1 MDANDYQKIRQLTVT
16 AQIETLYN
24 ANSMNLPGV
33 SSVTGK
39 GTSFTIH
46 LPSIGETYS
55 IHQTDSVE
63 QTTGDLTGGSILV
76 MDDEEVIRDMTAE
89 MLEYLG
95 YKATTCKNGAE
106 AIAQYKTAME
116 SGVPFSAVIMDLT
129 IPGGMGGKEAA
140 QQILAI
146 DPKAC
151 LIVSSGYSNDPI
163 MSDYSAYG
171 FNGAIAKP
179 FKMTDFGQLLISI
192 LSAR

>member
-1 MDANDYQKIRQLTVT
+1 MIQYSKLQTVP
-16 AQIETLYN
+16 A
-24 ANSMNLPGV
+24 A
-33 SSVTGK
+33 
-39 GTSFTIH
+39 
-46 LPSIGETYS
+46 
-55 IHQTDSVE
+55 
-63 QTTGDLTGGSILV
+63 QTTGVHTGGSILV
-76 MDDEEVIRDMTAE
+76 MDDEEIIRDMTAE

-95 YKATTCKNGAE
+95 YQATTCENGAE
-106 AIAQYKTAME
+106 AIAQYKAASE

-140 QQILAI
+140 RQILAI

-163 MSDYSAYG
+163 MSDFSAYG

-179 FKMTDFGQLLISI
+179 YKMTEFEQLLNLL

>member
-1 MDANDYQKIRQLTVT
+1 M
-16 AQIETLYN
+16 
-24 ANSMNLPGV
+24 
-33 SSVTGK
+33 
-39 GTSFTIH
+39 
-46 LPSIGETYS
+46 
-55 IHQTDSVE
+55 
-63 QTTGDLTGGSILV
+63 TT
-76 MDDEEVIRDMTAE
+76 E

-95 YKATTCKNGAE
+95 YQATTCENGTE
-106 AIAQYKTAME
+106 AIAQYKAARE

-163 MSDYSAYG
+163 MSDYSSYG

-179 FKMTDFGQLLISI
+179 YKITEFGQLLSSM
-192 LSAR
+192 LSVQ